1 MSEITEL
8 ESRLAA
14 AMERIGNAI
23 EAFGAGEPEAAVSA
37 EELEQAQK
45 SVSEAVQ
52 RAETAEA
59 EVLRLQQALETET
72 TAGAQLRERVGSLKS
87 MKDRQQERIT
97 ELEAELRALAE
108 QRNADRSELDELIS
122 ALEPLVKEQTD
133 A

>member
-14 AMERIGNAI
+14 AMTRIGNAI
-23 EAFGAGEPEAAVSA
+23 EAFSAGEPEAAVSA
-37 EELEQAQK
+37 EELEQARK
-45 SVSEAVQ
+45 SACEAVQ

-59 EVLRLQQALETET
+59 EVLRLQQALEAET

-97 ELEAELRALAE
+97 ELEAELRAVAE
-108 QRNADRSELDELIS
+108 QCSADRGELDELIS
-122 ALEPLVKEQTD
+122 VLEPLVREQTD